1 MYIKHNQYGN
11 NSVPLILLLL
21 TDTIRTPTST
31 DHMETQKAKTNLLL
45 VFKNLP
51 RMMSSSNTRIVEI
64 ISQEI
69 NNNQYLIVKI
79 GAITNSSH

>member
-1 MYIKHNQYGN
+1 MKHKRYEN
-11 NSVPLILLLL
+11 NSIPLILLLL
-21 TDTIRTPTST
+21 TDTIRTRTSM

-45 VFKNLP
+45 LFKNLP
-51 RMMSSSNTRIVEI
+51 RILEI

>member
-1 MYIKHNQYGN
+1 MDEYG
-11 NSVPLILLLL
+11 SHPLILLLL
-21 TDTIRTPTST
+21 TDTIKTRTGM

>member
-1 MYIKHNQYGN
+1 MDEYG
-11 NSVPLILLLL
+11 SHPLILLLL
-21 TDTIRTPTST
+21 TDTIKTRTGM

-45 VFKNLP
+45 LFKNLP
-51 RMMSSSNTRIVEI
+51 SRMMSSSNTRILEI

>member
-1 MYIKHNQYGN
+1 MKHKRYEN
-11 NSVPLILLLL
+11 NSIPLILLLL

-45 VFKNLP
+45 LFKNLP
-51 RMMSSSNTRIVEI
+51 SRMMSSSNTRILEI